1 MALIIQVTFV
11 ECEENTAS
19 GWQAIPFLNN
29 CRVAVCRMCIETLQ
43 KELIPEVVDILSEND
58 LQFTTLRGTQDTVL
72 SKGRREHDIL
82 KLLQFSQDR

>member
-11 ECEENTAS
+11 ECEGNTAS

-29 CRVAVCRMCIETLQ
+29 CRVAVSRMCIETLQ

-72 SKGRREHDIL
+72 SKGRERT
-82 KLLQFSQDR
+82 